1 MNPVLTP
8 YPRNEETEWAC
19 LLHRRNF
26 LKQGMAAIGA
36 SSFLAQPSTGTDSRS
51 VQTGSVR
58 APGYIDCHMHV
69 WNHDEHCPL
78 ATPNPVSGPEPATAL
93 PDDLLRVAR
102 AAEVNR
108 IVLIQPGCYEFD
120 NSYMLEAIR
129 RDIRVARER
138 DPARPTML
146 EVIFAYP
153 GVHAVWGHRL
163 SHWLWSRRSRV
174 AARVVAELTRILTG
188 VDIHPG
194 AVLGGGLFID
204 HATGVVI
211 GETAEIG
218 DDVTLF
224 HGVTLGG
231 TGRDTGKRHPTVGDR
246 VVIGAGAKVLGP
258 IKIGDDSRIGANSVV
273 VKEVPSSA
281 VVVGVPG
288 QIVSRSSRTKE
299 DDSLLPDLVGVSLQS
314 LLTRVARLEGQGP
327 NGQGEPADRV
337 IRPPEAGVWHGED
350 FSI

>member
-1 MNPVLTP
+1 M
-8 YPRNEETEWAC
+8 
-19 LLHRRNF
+19 
-26 LKQGMAAIGA
+26 
-36 SSFLAQPSTGTDSRS
+36 LA
-51 VQTGSVR
+51 
-58 APGYIDCHMHV
+58 
-69 WNHDEHCPL
+69 
-78 ATPNPVSGPEPATAL
+78 
-93 PDDLLRVAR
+93 
-102 AAEVNR
+102 
-108 IVLIQPGCYEFD
+108 
-120 NSYMLEAIR
+120 AIR

-138 DPARPTML
+138 DPANPTTL

-153 GVHAVWGHRL
+153 GVHAVWGHRI
-163 SHWLWSRRSRV
+163 SHRLWNRGSKVV
-174 AARVVAELTRILTG
+174 ARMVAELTRILTG

-211 GETAEIG
+211 GETAEVG

-273 VKEVPSSA
+273 VKEVPSSS

-288 QIVSRSSRTKE
+288 QIIGRSHPGPGGP
-299 DDSLLPDLVGVSLQS
+299 DDSMLPDLVGVSLQS
-314 LLTRVARLEGQGP
+314 LLTRVARLEGQG
-327 NGQGEPADRV
+327 NGKPADRV
-337 IRPPEAGVWHGED
+337 IRPPEAGVWYGED